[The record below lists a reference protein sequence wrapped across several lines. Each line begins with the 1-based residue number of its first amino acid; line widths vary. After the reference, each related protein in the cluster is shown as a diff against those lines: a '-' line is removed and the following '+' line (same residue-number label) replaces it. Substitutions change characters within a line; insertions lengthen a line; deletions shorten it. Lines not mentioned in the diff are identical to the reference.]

1 MEEKKK
7 LKISI
12 FDVIIVA
19 VVAVVAVVLFMMF
32 KPDDVDVSLAPTN
45 TIQYTVELQ
54 KMPEGTTELI
64 RPGDAVKESTKN
76 YAIGNV
82 VSATAIPYTVQS
94 ADESTGEVKNAVLD
108 RYENIEIV
116 VEVEINVGGSKIT
129 TAGDDYQIAVGTKVY
144 FAGPCYAGEGYITAL
159 EREA

>member
-1 MEEKKK
+1 MEQKK

-19 VVAVVAVVLFMMF
+19 VIALVAVVVFVMF
-32 KPDDVDVSLAPTN
+32 KPDDVDVSIAPTN

-64 RPGDAVKESTKN
+64 QPGDAVKEATKN

-82 VSATAIPYTVQS
+82 VSATAIPYTIQVP
-94 ADESTGEVKNAVLD
+94 DKSTGEVKNAVLD

-116 VEVEINVGGSKIT
+116 VEADIKMGGSKIT
-129 TAGDDYQIAVGTKVY
+129 TAGDDYQIAVGKKVY
-144 FAGPCYAGEGYITAL
+144 FAGPCYAGEGYITAV
-159 EREA
+159 ERGA